1 MRAPSPSVSC
11 ARRGFTL
18 VELLVVI
25 AIIGVLIA
33 LLLPAVQQ
41 AREAARRSQ
50 CLNHLKQLG
59 LAVHNFHDTFNELPP
74 SRINTNYLGWSALIL
89 PFMEQQN
96 LYEQID
102 LTKTYANQLE
112 EVQKASIA
120 TYICPSR
127 RGVGSLT
134 ITPNSTQ
141 ADIGAAW
148 DFATCDSHTSSI
160 YRHAN
165 STGMIIIA
173 EGNQNGYK
181 SRTNMASVTDGLSN
195 TLMIGERHVPIP
207 LIGNEITGGDG
218 AVLSGWAYTSM
229 RKAGPGRGLAKG
241 PNDTASTHGT
251 FGSWHPGICNFVLGD
266 ASVRSIK
273 VTIDTENL
281 GRLAQRADGGVIS
294 VGF

>member
-1 MRAPSPSVSC
+1 MKSSSFVTV
-11 ARRGFTL
+11 RRGFTL

-50 CLNHLKQLG
+50 CLNHLKQVG
-59 LAVHNFHDTFNELPP
+59 LAVHNFHDTYNELPP
-74 SRINTNYLGWSALIL
+74 ARIATNYLGWSALIL
-89 PFMEQQN
+89 PFLEQQN

-102 LTKTYANQLE
+102 LKKNYANQLE
-112 EVQKASIA
+112 EVQRTSIA

-134 ITPNSTQ
+134 TTPQSSQ

-148 DFATCDSHTSSI
+148 DFATCDNHNNSTYRAETSS
-160 YRHAN
+160 
-165 STGMIIIA
+165 GMIIIA
-173 EGNQNGYK
+173 KGNQNAYR
-181 SRTNMASVTDGLSN
+181 SLTSMASVTDGLSN
-195 TLMIGERHVPIP
+195 TLMIGERHVPISG
-207 LIGNEITGGDG
+207 IGIEETMGDG
-218 AVLSGWAYTSM
+218 PVLSGWAYVSM
-229 RKAGPGRGLAKG
+229 RKAGVGRGLAKG
-241 PNDTASTHGT
+241 PNDTVSGRGT

-273 VTIDTENL
+273 NTIDTENL
-281 GRLAQRADGGVIS
+281 GRLAQRADGEVIS
-294 VGF
+294 SGF